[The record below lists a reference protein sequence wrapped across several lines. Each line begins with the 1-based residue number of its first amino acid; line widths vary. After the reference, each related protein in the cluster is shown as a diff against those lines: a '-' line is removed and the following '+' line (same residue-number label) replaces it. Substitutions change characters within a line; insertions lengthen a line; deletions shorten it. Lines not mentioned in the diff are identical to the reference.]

1 MRPRARASARAL
13 LFLGVVAPASHRH
26 SGARPALAGREPG
39 ISKYFALNISGFR
52 VRLREGAQPPRNDER
67 GTIRC
72 PNIFSYLPLTA
83 SLSGLYSPPSCPTE
97 RGDRDRHVRGVG
109 CGGRRRCGVT
119 RFMGD
124 VCLRAGRICASTA
137 TGKETADLGME
148 RILDSVTDDQIETR
162 SAYSLEAP
170 FPSPWDFNSRSER
183 SSRQSASNRKNT
195 AGGTSGT
202 RSAPPK
208 VLMHYPCGRPHRIRP
223 KGATG
228 TRRSAR
234 PLNRGWECET
244 RRRPRAANNGGDD
257 ACLKSTCCLE
267 QWLFDIRRS

>member
-1 MRPRARASARAL
+1 MTTSP
-13 LFLGVVAPASHRH
+13 
-26 SGARPALAGREPG
+26 
-39 ISKYFALNISGFR
+39 
-52 VRLREGAQPPRNDER
+52 
-67 GTIRC
+67 
-72 PNIFSYLPLTA
+72 
-83 SLSGLYSPPSCPTE
+83 SGLYSPPSCPTE

-137 TGKETADLGME
+137 TGKETADLRMDKP
-148 RILDSVTDDQIETR
+148 LDSVTDDQLKTR

-195 AGGTSGT
+195 AGGTPGT

-208 VLMHYPCGRPHRIRP
+208 VLMPSRLRKTAFASGPRVQRAPGVPHALSQ
-223 KGATG
+223 GAG
-228 TRRSAR
+228 NAR
-234 PLNRGWECET
+234 
-244 RRRPRAANNGGDD
+244 DD
-257 ACLKSTCCLE
+257 GAPAP
-267 QWLFDIRRS
+267 QIMGVMRHV